1 MKKWLKIILNIV
13 GCTIFF
19 VLLSSIINY
28 FTSDIELGYA
38 ISLAMIMIYL
48 IILSVISYF
57 RGLKVIKSG
66 EFSSLSSAILPVI
79 IVGIC
84 SSHNDYGWAK
94 SLNQTR
100 GAVRSI
106 EKFDNSGSLIQFFVY
121 TLYYFGLWNLL
132 LFLGSFSII
141 DYYEVNNS
149 INFNNVSNTLLTIA
163 FISIMSGT
171 IIVMLYGIIKSIKNK
186 K

>member
-13 GCTIFF
+13 GCIIFF
-19 VLLSSIINY
+19 ILSSSIIDY

-38 ISLAMIMIYL
+38 ISLSLIMIYL
-48 IILSVISYF
+48 IILSAISYF
-57 RGLKVIKSG
+57 RGLKMIKSG
-66 EFSSLSSAILPVI
+66 EFSSLSSALLPII

-84 SSHNDYGWAK
+84 SSHNNYGWAK

-100 GAVRSI
+100 GAVSSI
-106 EKFDNSGSLIQFFVY
+106 EKFDNSGSWIQFFVY

-132 LFLGSFSII
+132 LFLGSFQII
-141 DYYEVNNS
+141 DYYRINS
-149 INFNNVSNTLLTIA
+149 NIDFNNVSNTLLTIA
-163 FISIMSGT
+163 FISIMIGT
-171 IIVMLYGIIKSIKNK
+171 IIVMSYGIIKSIKNK